1 MYALARLTAGRAPRP
16 LRARGAP
23 PGSNERGDDPP
34 RLRCEGACR
43 EPEPDPGPYHPYP
56 WAAPAHG
63 ADDPAP
69 TTRGDR
75 PASDPA
81 VAGGPRLRVTVEIDF
96 ADLARAIE
104 TFKMSLPA
112 SARIEA
118 RPALG
123 SSQAQ
128 EPCASLALTAR
139 QWQVLALIGEGLSN
153 KAIARRLGLSHFTVR
168 NHLSQIL
175 LTMGLASRQ
184 QARTAFAA
192 FDPRG
197 LGGRGG
203 RNPRDGVMSV
213 WVSDGA
219 CGARGFRGGGVGR
232 SHASADGPGFRCAI
246 PPRQG

>member
-1 MYALARLTAGRAPRP
+1 MYALARLTAARAPRL
-16 LRARGAP
+16 LRARGARP
-23 PGSNERGDDPP
+23 LAPTNAVMTRSGSDAEAIVGSQSQSQILAQTIPAA
-34 RLRCEGACR
+34 E
-43 EPEPDPGPYHPYP
+43 
-56 WAAPAHG
+56 AAPAHG
-63 ADDPAP
+63 AADPAP
-69 TTRGDR
+69 TTHEEA

-81 VAGGPRLRVTVEIDF
+81 FAGGPRLRVSVEIDF

-118 RPALG
+118 RPALA

-175 LTMGLASRQ
+175 LTMGLASRR

-192 FDPRG
+192 
-197 LGGRGG
+197 LTHEALTHEALA
-203 RNPRDGVMSV
+203 
-213 WVSDGA
+213 DGA
-219 CGARGFRGGGVGR
+219 GAPLKA
-232 SHASADGPGFRCAI
+232 AS
-246 PPRQG
+246 